1 MAITK
6 KEKKGMS
13 NADKKTGKAVGNK
26 EGKGCRVGRRRV
38 RRTAVARLG
47 TGGGPRTTRVEEGK
61 SAVPVEFIPE
71 SQIFGPGVSQMT
83 DD

>member
-26 EGKGCRVGRRRV
+26 EGKGMPSWKKTSKKDGDGVPRDGRRSARDEGRKEEASCT
-38 RRTAVARLG
+38 RRIY
-47 TGGGPRTTRVEEGK
+47 P
-61 SAVPVEFIPE
+61 
-71 SQIFGPGVSQMT
+71 
-83 DD
+83 